1 MFNKTRKRGGNIVY
15 RCPKPGN
22 KNNCIKSYLEVEDIK
37 LTHIPPDGDCF
48 FNSIAT
54 YFKSKGINV
63 THMHLREKVIEYME
77 AHREEYIPFFIV
89 ESNKPSIIKATM
101 TRQFNQLK
109 KSGAWNNQ
117 LADFIPQ
124 EAPKALDI
132 NIRLHEI
139 NDAGTSISVH
149 ILRDDNK
156 NLNTTE
162 RYPTIDV
169 LRINR
174 NHYELL
180 TPMRSVNESSSKIH
194 TNKTKTIA
202 KAETRKNR
210 IPSLTQNEINAFEK
224 QFRNIQIQQNEEYA
238 RKIANQIAKE
248 ENAKKK
254 EREEK
259 IRLYAMKK
267 EERNAETKKKAN
279 NAERLIK
286 EYERLL
292 ESGAFNQ

>member
-1 MFNKTRKRGGNIVY
+1 MFNKTIKRGGNIVY

-22 KNNCIKSYLEVEDIK
+22 KTDCIKSYLAVEDIK

-63 THMHLREKVIEYME
+63 THMQLREKVIEYME

-89 ESNKPSIIKATM
+89 ESNKPSIIKAAM

-139 NDAGTSISVH
+139 NDANTSISVH
-149 ILRDDNK
+149 TLRDDNK

-169 LRINR
+169 LRVNR

-180 TPMRSVNESSSKIH
+180 TPMRRSNNE
-194 TNKTKTIA
+194 TKTKPVT
-202 KAETRKNR
+202 KSKTMKNR
-210 IPSLTQNEINAFEK
+210 KSSLSENEIKAFER
-224 QFRNIQIQQNEEYA
+224 QFQNLQMRENEELA
-238 RKIANQIAKE
+238 KKLAKE
-248 ENAKKK
+248 

-259 IRLYAMKK
+259 IKRYAMKK
-267 EERNAETKKKAN
+267 KLERNAETK
-279 NAERLIK
+279 
-286 EYERLL
+286 RLL
-292 ESGAFNQ
+292 EEYQKLSNLGAFN